1 VTNFKVIKAT
11 TINGEKR
18 KKGDIIDVVPCNIEK
33 YTARGLIEVITGN
46 DETLL
51 EEIIEIIENDD
62 DFKPVE

>member
-1 VTNFKVIKAT
+1 MTKAKLLKAT

-18 KKGDIIDVVPCNIEK
+18 KKGDIIDVVPCNVDK

-51 EEIIEIIENDD
+51 EEIIEIIESDD
-62 DFKPVE
+62 AKPVE

>member
-1 VTNFKVIKAT
+1 VTKVKLLKAT

-18 KKGDIIDVVPCNIEK
+18 KKGDDIDVVPCNIEK

-46 DETLL
+46 EETLL

-62 DFKPVE
+62 DAKLIE

>member
-1 VTNFKVIKAT
+1 MTNVKLLKAT